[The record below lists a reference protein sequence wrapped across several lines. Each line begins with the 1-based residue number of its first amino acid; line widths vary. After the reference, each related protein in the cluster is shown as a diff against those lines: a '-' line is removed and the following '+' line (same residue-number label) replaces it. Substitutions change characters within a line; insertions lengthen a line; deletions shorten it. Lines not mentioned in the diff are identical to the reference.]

1 MMASKIFIYALG
13 VWFILV
19 ILAILNGTFRNS
31 FISPRAGEYAGHV
44 ISTIIFVGVIL
55 VITYFFLRLSKIDY
69 TRTDLLLIGTLWL
82 VLTVS
87 FEFVF
92 GHYVA
97 GHPWGKLLAD
107 YNIFQGR
114 VWILVLLTTFIAP
127 LSVDLMLRR

>member
-1 MMASKIFIYALG
+1 MGAKILLYALG

-19 ILAILNGTFRNS
+19 IMAILNGTFRNS

-44 ISTIIFVGVIL
+44 ISTIILVGVIIA
-55 VITYFFLRLSKIDY
+55 VTYFFLHLIKIDY
-69 TRTDLLLIGTLWL
+69 TVPDLLLVGTLWL

-97 GHPWGKLLAD
+97 GH
-107 YNIFQGR
+107 
-114 VWILVLLTTFIAP
+114 
-127 LSVDLMLRR
+127 S